1 MSCHLL
7 GGGRLEATVH
17 PEAEEAILQGREIL
31 LHLVTKVESEKVRTE
46 NSYPGLVTMFGNM
59 PVEDVRVG
67 FRLATAS
74 PFTDQGQLLL
84 FEQLP
89 LFLQPKLEVESAFSI

>member
-1 MSCHLL
+1 MEVDMPHHLL

-17 PEAEEAILQGREIL
+17 PEAEEAILQGRDIL
-31 LHLVTKVESEKVRTE
+31 LH
-46 NSYPGLVTMFGNM
+46 PGLVTMFGNM

-67 FRLATAS
+67 FRLATAT

-89 LFLQPKLEVESAFSI
+89 LFLQPKLEVESASSI

>member
-1 MSCHLL
+1 MSYHLL
-7 GGGRLEATVH
+7 RGGRLEATVH

-46 NSYPGLVTMFGNM
+46 KNYLGLVTMFGNM

-89 LFLQPKLEVESAFSI
+89 LFLQPKLEVESALSI

>member
-1 MSCHLL
+1 MSYHLL
-7 GGGRLEATVH
+7 RGGRLEATVH
-17 PEAEEAILQGREIL
+17 PEAEEAILLGRDIL
-31 LHLVTKVESEKVRTE
+31 LDLVTKVESEKVRTE
-46 NSYPGLVTMFGNM
+46 NSYPGLKTMFGNM

-67 FRLATAS
+67 FRLAAAT

-89 LFLQPKLEVESAFSI
+89 LFLQPKLEVESASSI

>member
-1 MSCHLL
+1 MSYHLL
-7 GGGRLEATVH
+7 RGGRLEATVH
-17 PEAEEAILQGREIL
+17 PEAEEAILQGRDIL
-31 LHLVTKVESEKVRTE
+31 LHLVTKVESEKVRIE
-46 NSYPGLVTMFGNM
+46 NSYPSLVTMFGNM

-67 FRLATAS
+67 FRLATAT

-89 LFLQPKLEVESAFSI
+89 LFLQPKLEFESALSI

>member
-1 MSCHLL
+1 MSYHLL
-7 GGGRLEATVH
+7 RGGRLEATVH

-46 NSYPGLVTMFGNM
+46 KNYLGLVTMFGNM

-89 LFLQPKLEVESAFSI
+89 LFLQPKLLV

>member
-1 MSCHLL
+1 MEVDMPHHLL

-31 LHLVTKVESEKVRTE
+31 LH
-46 NSYPGLVTMFGNM
+46 PGLVTMFGNM

-89 LFLQPKLEVESAFSI
+89 LFLQPKLEVESASSI